1 GGKIITQ
8 YDMYSVGEDGVGLTK
23 FDFLGITNLTMLAS
37 AVELVET
44 TRGEKIDI
52 EAIPL
57 DDKKT
62 FDMLAVGNTEATFQ
76 LNGAGMTRFL
86 KELRPTT
93 IHDINAMVALYRPG
107 PMQFIPQ
114 YIERKHNP
122 ALISYFDPAME
133 PILKQTYGILVY
145 QDDLLIIAHDLAGY
159 SWGDVDKFRKAV
171 GKKIPAEMQK
181 QKEKFIEGCIT
192 TSKWPRAKAERVWA
206 WIEPFAA
213 YGFNKAHSASYGRV
227 AYQTAYM
234 KANYPVEYM
243 TAVLTADAGDVDKV
257 SIMINECKRIG
268 LPVLPPDINE
278 SFGDF
283 TAIVGPGKP
292 RTEEA
297 AALAGDAVDDAI
309 RFGLYSIK
317 NFGRGIAD
325 SIIEERKNGG
335 RFTSLS
341 DFLSRVKD
349 QGLNK
354 KGLESLI
361 QCGALDSF
369 GERGQML
376 ASIEMLLQYHRDA
389 GKDHSHESLFS
400 DLGSES
406 SELKLPA
413 AAPATMDA
421 RLGWEKELLGLYIS
435 GHPLDKYK
443 EKLSKRP
450 MTLNQ
455 LKERIPVGVTAVAA
469 GMISDVRLL
478 LTKKGDQMAFIKIA
492 DFDGSLEAV
501 IFPKNYVEFKN
512 IIKPESCIAIKGQL
526 NNRNGELSMVA
537 ERMKAL

>member
-1 GGKIITQ
+1 
-8 YDMYSVGEDGVGLTK
+8 
-23 FDFLGITNLTMLAS
+23 ML
-37 AVELVET
+37 
-44 TRGEKIDI
+44 TRGE
-52 EAIPL
+52 
-57 DDKKT
+57 
-62 FDMLAVGNTEATFQ
+62 TEATFQ
-76 LNGAGMTRFL
+76 LNGSGMTCFL
-86 KELRPTT
+86 KELKPTS

-122 ALISYFDPAME
+122 NLISYFDPQME

-181 QKEKFIEGCIT
+181 QKEKFIEGCVA
-192 TSKWPRAKAERVWA
+192 TSKWPRAKAEKVWA

-234 KANYPVEYM
+234 KANYPLQYM
-243 TAVLTADAGDVDKV
+243 TAVSTCDAGDIDKV
-257 SIMINECKRIG
+257 SIMVGECKRMG
-268 LPVLPPDINE
+268 LPVLAPDVNE

-283 TAIVGPGKP
+283 TAVV
-292 RTEEA
+292 ESNS
-297 AALAGDAVDDAI
+297 I
-309 RFGLYSIK
+309 RFGFYSIK
-317 NFGRGIAD
+317 NFGRATAD
-325 SIIEERKNGG
+325 SIIAERKENG

-341 DFLSRVKD
+341 NFLSRVKD
-349 QGLNK
+349 QTLNK

-361 QCGALDSF
+361 QCGALDSLVAA
-369 GERGQML
+369 GSEDSGRGQMV

-389 GKDHSHESLFS
+389 GKEHSQDSLFT
-400 DLGSES
+400 DLGAEQ

-413 AAPATMDA
+413 AAAAPMAD
-421 RLGWEKELLGLYIS
+421 RLAWEKELLGLYIS
-435 GHPLDKYK
+435 GHPLDKFK
-443 EKLSKRP
+443 EKLDKRP

-455 LKERIPVGVTAVAA
+455 LKERIPPGVTAVAA
-469 GMISDVRLL
+469 GMISEVRML

-492 DFDGSLEAV
+492 DFDGFLEAV
-501 IFPKNYVEFKN
+501 VFPKNYVEFKN
-512 IIKPESCIAIKGQL
+512 IIKPESCIAIKGPL

-537 ERMKAL
+537 EKMKPL